1 MYFLDD
7 NKAEV
12 VRCMDQ
18 NVSGEVVL
26 PSSVSN
32 DGNTYEVTSIGPC
45 VFYGCFKLSSV
56 VIPNSVTSIGMDALC
71 GCSLLSSAVIP
82 NSVTFIEDGAFHRCY
97 SLTSVVIP
105 NSATIIGENAFSD
118 CRSRVVVRL

>member
-45 VFYGCFKLSSV
+45 AFYCCFTLSSV
-56 VIPNSVTSIGMDALC
+56 VIPNSVT
-71 GCSLLSSAVIP
+71 
-82 NSVTFIEDGAFHRCY
+82 NIEDGAFHRCY
-97 SLTSVVIP
+97 SLTPVVIP

-118 CRSRVVVRL
+118 CRWGVVVRL

>member
-1 MYFLDD
+1 MYFLEG

-12 VRCMDQ
+12 ARCMDQ

-45 VFYGCFKLSSV
+45 AFYCCFTLSSVVIPNSVIIIGQDAFCGCSLLSSV
-56 VIPNSVTSIGMDALC
+56 VIPNSVT
-71 GCSLLSSAVIP
+71 
-82 NSVTFIEDGAFHRCY
+82 NIEDGAFHRCY
-97 SLTSVVIP
+97 SLTPVVIP
-105 NSATIIGENAFSD
+105 NSTTIIGEYAFSE
-118 CRSRVVVRL
+118 CPCGSVVRL

>member
-56 VIPNSVTSIGMDALC
+56 VIPNSVTSIGH
-71 GCSLLSSAVIP
+71 GCVLWL
-82 NSVTFIEDGAFHRCY
+82 FF
-97 SLTSVVIP
+97 
-105 NSATIIGENAFSD
+105 
-118 CRSRVVVRL
+118 VVVRCHSK